1 MEGRTTINASDER
14 SSTEEI
20 TAIHST
26 LTTPVSLVNRL
37 SVAFGEHEG
46 PEWLHDLQLLSLLFR
61 CVPSITRPGRVEVA
75 AYASTKRYDA
85 DRRSIIRI

>member
-1 MEGRTTINASDER
+1 MEGSTTINASNKP

-46 PEWLHDLQLLSLLFR
+46 PEGLHDIQLLSLLFR
-61 CVPSITRPGRVEVA
+61 VFLASPLLEGLRWLQMQAQSPMTLIVA
-75 AYASTKRYDA
+75 A
-85 DRRSIIRI
+85 